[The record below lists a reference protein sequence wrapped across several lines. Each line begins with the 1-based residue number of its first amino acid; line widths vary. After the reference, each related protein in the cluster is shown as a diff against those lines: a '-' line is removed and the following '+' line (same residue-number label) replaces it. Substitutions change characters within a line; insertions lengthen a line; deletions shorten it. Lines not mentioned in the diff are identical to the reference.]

1 MGPVNTGTAAKRGFA
16 TAHALC
22 VGCVVAWAGLA
33 IAPPPEPTP
42 APVDAP
48 AGPTEADAP
57 EEPEGVVEAVVTLS
71 SGRQLEG
78 VLVSDTPESV
88 VVRINGID
96 TTLPRWRVAGVRV
109 LPPVAERYR
118 ELRATVDDTDI
129 RARLALVEWLRGR
142 EAYRFALTE
151 LEGILEVDPDN
162 PEARTLRTWLR
173 NHLELTARRRVER
186 RERVTPPAPR
196 LPVLTEEQIN
206 RVRVFEIDLNAS
218 TRVIVPDDVMRELM
232 VRHPGAFP
240 VDAAE
245 REAILRLDPMDKLRL
260 IFKHRARDL
269 YDRVRVLEDPPTISV
284 FKTRVHGVGGWIV
297 NACASNRCH
306 GGAEAGRLQLLNQ
319 RANSDQ
325 TAYTNLL
332 ILDRFRLDD
341 GTPLIN
347 HEEPARSPLLH
358 MAMPRHASLYP
369 HPAVDGRGLGES
381 WRPVFRTTNDRRFRE
396 AAGWIAS
403 LYSPRPDYGI
413 DYPPG
418 TDREPDP
425 DDPAP
430 EPDDRP
436 EPGTPPDAQPDT
448 GPDARPDANPGPDPA
463 RAP

>member
-1 MGPVNTGTAAKRGFA
+1 MGPVNTRIPAKRGFA

-22 VGCVVAWAGLA
+22 VGCVVAWVGLA
-33 IAPPPEPTP
+33 MTSPPATP
-42 APVDAP
+42 PGPADTAP
-48 AGPTEADAP
+48 AADDATETRT
-57 EEPEGVVEAVVTLS
+57 EEGVVEAVVTLS

-88 VVRINGID
+88 VIRINGID

-118 ELRATVDDTDI
+118 ELRATVDDTDV

-142 EAYRFALTE
+142 EAYRFALRE

-173 NHLELTARRRVER
+173 NHLELTARRRVDR
-186 RERVTPPAPR
+186 RERATPPAPR

-206 RVRVFEIDLNAS
+206 RVRVYEIDLNAP
-218 TRVIVPDDVMRELM
+218 TRVIVPDDIMRELM
-232 VRHPGAFP
+232 VRHPTAFP
-240 VDAAE
+240 VDADE
-245 REAILRLDPMDKLRL
+245 REAILKLNPMDKLRL
-260 IFKHRARDL
+260 IFKHKARDL
-269 YDRVRVLEDPPTISV
+269 YDRVRVLEDPPAISV

-306 GGAEAGRLQLLNQ
+306 GGTQAGRLQLLNQ

-332 ILDRFRLDD
+332 ILDRFRLAD

-347 HEEPARSPLLH
+347 HREPARSPLLH

-369 HPAVDGRGLGES
+369 HPAVDDRGLGEN

-403 LYSPRPDYGI
+403 LYNPRPDYGI

-418 TDREPDP
+418 ADDEPTTH
-425 DDPAP
+425 DPAP
-430 EPDDRP
+430 EPDERP
-436 EPGTPPDAQPDT
+436 
-448 GPDARPDANPGPDPA
+448 GPDARPDTPPDTEPEAEPGPSPA